1 VICYGDLYPWVKR
14 EAGYLLASD
23 QADEPAY
30 RRVLAGYDMVS
41 AALVSL
47 QEQARIKEIP
57 GSEERTRAIARS
69 CVESPEKLLI
79 VSPDNA
85 SRRELNDA
93 VRHELKANGTLTPED
108 HRFRVLVQRQDMT
121 YAERSWAG
129 YYEINDVVAMHAVA
143 RPQESMPV
151 LMERLSASIPPPTCD
166 PRRLSGVSGYHE
178 IAREFS
184 LGDHIQFTAPDKS
197 LGVANRDLATIE
209 SFTPDGRIAARLD
222 DNRQIGFNAQEHRHF
237 DHGYAVT
244 SHSSQ
249 GLTAERVLVN
259 ADTGVHPDLLNS
271 RFGYVSISRASHEAM
286 LFTDDVA
293 KLSPQLAADVSK
305 TSALEINQSVSI
317 GQGLGIG

>member
-1 VICYGDLYPWVKR
+1 
-14 EAGYLLASD
+14 
-23 QADEPAY
+23 
-30 RRVLAGYDMVS
+30 M
-41 AALVSL
+41 
-47 QEQARIKEIP
+47 
-57 GSEERTRAIARS
+57 
-69 CVESPEKLLI
+69 
-79 VSPDNA
+79 
-85 SRRELNDA
+85 
-93 VRHELKANGTLTPED
+93 
-108 HRFRVLVQRQDMT
+108 LVQRQDMT

-143 RPQESMPV
+143 RPQESMPD

-222 DNRQIGFNAQEHRHF
+222 DNRQIEFNAQEHRHF
-237 DHGYAVT
+237 DHGYAVS

-293 KLSPQLAADVSK
+293 KLSPSLQPMYQRPRLLKSSSLCPLDSGLEWVDPFPRIFQTPSPGHWPTCSNNV
-305 TSALEINQSVSI
+305 TSIT
-317 GQGLGIG
+317 